1 MPQIKSSRNSLKKNT
16 IWMMAGNTYYSLCQW
31 LVLVIIARFG
41 GTKDVGVF
49 TLGLAITTP
58 VVMFFALGMRT
69 ILATDTRQERDFS
82 AYFLVKT
89 ITSIGVLVVCFGIAL
104 WFSQG
109 KWLVIFIVAI
119 SKTIES
125 ISDMCYGYAQQDQ
138 RLDRVAISLIVR
150 GTLST
155 SLLAIIYMETN
166 DLAASVCAYTASW
179 LFILFIY
186 DRKNLPETPLHFD
199 KQVAA
204 GMRSLFQIGLP
215 LGITGLMGLLGP
227 NIPRYVLENAYG
239 AEALGVFSGMAY
251 FITIG
256 NIPVMALGQSL
267 VPILANYHEKKE
279 HKSFFSLVLKA
290 LASILVMGLL
300 GIAAAYLLGAFV
312 LNLVYGPEF
321 ATRAD
326 VLPLIAIAAA
336 IGYLGNILGYT
347 VSAAKIYI
355 AQAPAFAFVALTS
368 LCCALVLIPR
378 FGVEGAAYTMVLNSL
393 MSLLAPILLLFIYRK
408 RKIA

>member
-1 MPQIKSSRNSLKKNT
+1 
-16 IWMMAGNTYYSLCQW
+16 MAGNTYYALCQW
-31 LVLVIIARFG
+31 LVFVIIARFG

-49 TLGLAITTP
+49 TLGLALTTP
-58 VVMFFALGMRT
+58 VVMFFALGVRT
-69 ILATDTRQERDFS
+69 ILATDTRQERNFS
-82 AYFLVKT
+82 AYFLAKAL
-89 ITSIGVLVVCFGIAL
+89 TSIGVLAVCFGIAL
-104 WFSQG
+104 WFGQG
-109 KWLVIFIVAI
+109 KWLVILIIAI

-125 ISDMCYGYAQQDQ
+125 ISDMCYGYAQQGQ
-138 RLDRVAISLIVR
+138 RLDRVAISLITR

-155 SLLAIIYMETN
+155 SLLAIIYVETN
-166 DLAASVCAYTASW
+166 DLAASVCAYTVSW
-179 LFILFIY
+179 LFILLIY
-186 DRKNLPETPLHFD
+186 DRKSLPEARLHFD

-227 NIPRYVLENAYG
+227 NIPRYVLENTHG
-239 AEALGVFSGMAY
+239 AEALGIFSGMAY
-251 FITIG
+251 FIAIG

-267 VPILANYHEKKE
+267 VPILASYHEKKE
-279 HKSFFSLVLKA
+279 QKSFLSLVLKA

-300 GIAAAYLLGAFV
+300 GIAAAYLLGGFV

-355 AQAPAFAFVALTS
+355 AQAPAFAFVALMS
-368 LCCALVLIPR
+368 LWCALIFIPR
-378 FGVEGAAYTMVLNSL
+378 FGIEGAAYTMIVNSL
-393 MSLLAPILLLFIYRK
+393 MSLLAPVFLLFFYRK
-408 RKIA
+408 RRVV